1 MKTIILTSYLDFYE
15 KDEQGNKI
23 AHNFGN
29 DNGIL
34 DCLKENINIYENFL
48 FVGNGM
54 EGEKSKQYFKIAC
67 E

>member
-1 MKTIILTSYLDFYE
+1 MNTIILTSYLDFYE

-34 DCLKENINIYENFL
+34 DCLNL
-48 FVGNGM
+48 T
-54 EGEKSKQYFKIAC
+54 
-67 E
+67 

>member
-1 MKTIILTSYLDFYE
+1 MSTIILTSYLDFYE

-34 DCLKENINIYENFL
+34 DCLKANIKKLGYFFL
-48 FVGNGM
+48 YKN
-54 EGEKSKQYFKIAC
+54 YNLIFKK
-67 E
+67 

>member
-29 DNGIL
+29 ENGIL
-34 DCLKENINIYENFL
+34 DC
-48 FVGNGM
+48 
-54 EGEKSKQYFKIAC
+54 
-67 E
+67 